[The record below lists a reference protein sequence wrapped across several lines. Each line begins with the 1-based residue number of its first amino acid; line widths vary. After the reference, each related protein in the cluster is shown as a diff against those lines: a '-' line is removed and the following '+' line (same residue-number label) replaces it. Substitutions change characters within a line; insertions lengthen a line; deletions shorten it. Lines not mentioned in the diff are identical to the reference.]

1 MLRRCVVC
9 DCSYMFV
16 FGVGKE
22 RLPPKRFLAVLLMTK
37 VGGHLPRIPYRQFML
52 LSSSPPSPPSSSS
65 SMLSSSRQH
74 ADTQHPCT
82 PAPAHAQ
89 AHETH
94 IHTSHTLRDTQAH
107 THARSLTYAPTTKTL
122 NSQNSC
128 SQREQRPAPFPTRP
142 RRTGCASFR
151 DSFGPSRRAR
161 HP

>member
-1 MLRRCVVC
+1 MCY
-9 DCSYMFV
+9 CSYIFV
-16 FGVGKE
+16 FWVGKE
-22 RLPPKRFLAVLLMTK
+22 RLPTKRFLAVLLMTK
-37 VGGHLPRIPYRQFML
+37 VGGHLFRIPYRQFLL

-74 ADTQHPCT
+74 ADTQHT
-82 PAPAHAQ
+82 RTHAPAHAQ
-89 AHETH
+89 AHAHPHT
-94 IHTSHTLRDTQAH
+94 HTSHTLPDTQAH
-107 THARSLTYAPTTKTL
+107 THARTLTYAPTTKTS
-122 NSQNSC
+122 NFQDSC